1 MTVVRFEILVPEINT
16 ILFLI
21 VVVLG
26 ALVQTLTGF
35 AMGLIIMAGVALFSI
50 TDIAFAA
57 AVVSF
62 ISLANAGVALRHGHR
77 YVDWPFVRR
86 ILLGLIPAMAL
97 GIVLLTYLSEHFYE
111 LLKLLLGFV
120 IILAGTS
127 LMIAP
132 APFSARSSG
141 WVFTLF
147 GTFGGLLAGLYSAGG
162 APLAYFAY
170 RQPLSINTIR
180 FSLLAVF
187 GVSTGIRALMIGV
200 SGQLNM
206 AILQISAIA
215 IPLVIVVTL
224 MASRYV
230 QRVPDHLVRRLVFV
244 ILIAAGTFLI
254 AASLL
259 SYLGLDGNGA
269 AEFGA
274 KGT

>member
-1 MTVVRFEILVPEINT
+1 MVVVSVEILVPEINT
-16 ILFLI
+16 ILFLV

-35 AMGLIIMAGVALFSI
+35 AMGLIIMAGVALFNI

-62 ISLANAGVALRHGHR
+62 ISLSNAGVALRHGYR
-77 YVDWPFVRR
+77 YVDWLFVRR

-97 GIVLLTYLSEHFYE
+97 GIVLLTYLSEHYYG

-132 APFSARSSG
+132 APFSSRSSG
-141 WVFTLF
+141 LMFTVF
-147 GTFGGLLAGLYSAGG
+147 GAFGGLLAGLYSAGG

-187 GVSTGIRALMIGV
+187 GVSTAIRAAMIGL
-200 SGQLNM
+200 SGQLN
-206 AILQISAIA
+206 ILILLMSAVA

-230 QRVPDHLVRRLVFV
+230 QLVPDHLVRGLVFV
-244 ILIAAGTFLI
+244 VLIVAGTFLI
-254 AASLL
+254 TASLL
-259 SYLGLDGNGA
+259 PG
-269 AEFGA
+269 FGVA
-274 KGT
+274 GT

>member
-1 MTVVRFEILVPEINT
+1 MPEINT
-16 ILFLI
+16 ILFLV

-35 AMGLIIMAGVALFSI
+35 AMGLIIMAGVAMFNI
-50 TDIAFAA
+50 ADIAFAA

-62 ISLANAGVALRHGHR
+62 ISLSNAGVALRHGHR
-77 YVDWPFVRR
+77 YVDWLFVRR

-97 GIVLLTYLSEHFYE
+97 GIVLLTYLSEHYYE
-111 LLKLLLGFV
+111 MLKLLLGFV

-132 APFSARSSG
+132 APFSSRSSG
-141 WVFTLF
+141 LMFTVF

-187 GVSTGIRALMIGV
+187 GVSTAIRAAMIGV

-206 AILQISAIA
+206 AILQMSAVA

-224 MASRYV
+224 LASRYV

-244 ILIAAGTFLI
+244 VLIIAGTFLI
-254 AASLL
+254 TASLL
-259 SYLGLDGNGA
+259 PDSGI
-269 AEFGA
+269 ES
-274 KGT
+274 T

>member
-1 MTVVRFEILVPEINT
+1 MRVEVLVPEINT
-16 ILFLI
+16 VLFLVI
-21 VVVLG
+21 VVLG

-35 AMGLIIMAGVALFSI
+35 AMGLIIIVGVALFDI

-62 ISLANAGVALRHGHR
+62 ISMTNAGVALRQGHR
-77 YVDWPFVRR
+77 YVDWLFVRR
-86 ILLGLIPAMAL
+86 ILLGMIPAMAL
-97 GIVLLTYLSEHFYE
+97 GIILLTYLSEHYYT
-111 LLKLLLGFV
+111 LLKTLLGFF

-132 APFSARSSG
+132 APFSAQSSG
-141 WVFTLF
+141 LMFTLF
-147 GTFGGLLAGLYSAGG
+147 GTLGGLLAGLYSAGG

-187 GVSTGIRALMIGV
+187 GASTAIRTAMIGV

-206 AILQISAIA
+206 AILQMSVVA

-224 MASRYV
+224 VASRYV
-230 QRVPDHLVRRLVFV
+230 QLVPDHLVRRLVFV
-244 ILIAAGTFLI
+244 ILIVAGIFLI
-254 AASLL
+254 GSSLL
-259 SYLGLDGNGA
+259 PD
-269 AEFGA
+269 FGVT
-274 KGT
+274 GT

>member
-1 MTVVRFEILVPEINT
+1 VTEINT
-16 ILFLI
+16 ILFLVI
-21 VVVLG
+21 VVLG

-35 AMGLIIMAGVALFSI
+35 AMGLIIMAGVALFNN

-77 YVDWPFVRR
+77 YVDWLFVRR
-86 ILLGLIPAMAL
+86 LLLGMIPAMAL
-97 GIVLLTYLSEHFYE
+97 GIILLTYLTEHYYA
-111 LLKLLLGFV
+111 LLKRLLGFV

-127 LMIAP
+127 LMISP
-132 APFSARSSG
+132 APFRARSSG
-141 WVFTLF
+141 GMFTLY
-147 GTFGGLLAGLYSAGG
+147 GALGGLLAGLYSAGG
-162 APLAYFAY
+162 GPLAYFAY

-187 GVSTGIRALMIGV
+187 GVSTGIRASMIGI

-206 AILQISAIA
+206 AILQVSAVA

-224 MASRYV
+224 VASRYV
-230 QRVPDHLVRRLVFV
+230 QRVPDHLVRRSVFV
-244 ILIAAGTFLI
+244 ILIVAGIFLI

-259 SYLGLDGNGA
+259 PD
-269 AEFGA
+269 FGV
-274 KGT
+274 KST

>member
-1 MTVVRFEILVPEINT
+1 MPEINT
-16 ILFLI
+16 ILFLA

-26 ALVQTLTGF
+26 ALVQTVTGF
-35 AMGLIIMAGVALFSI
+35 AMGLIIMAGVALFNI

-62 ISLANAGVALRHGHR
+62 ISLTNAGVALRYGHR
-77 YVDWPFVRR
+77 HVDWLFVRR
-86 ILLGLIPAMAL
+86 ILLGMIPAMAL
-97 GIVLLTYLSEHFYE
+97 GIALLTYLSEHYYA

-127 LMIAP
+127 LMLAP
-132 APFSARSSG
+132 TPFGSRSSSLMFT
-141 WVFTLF
+141 VF
-147 GTFGGLLAGLYSAGG
+147 GAFGGLLAGLYSASG

-187 GVSTGIRALMIGV
+187 GVSTAIRAAMIGV

-206 AILQISAIA
+206 AIMQTSALA

-224 MASRYV
+224 AASRYV
-230 QRVPDHLVRRLVFV
+230 QLVPDHLVRRLVFV
-244 ILIAAGTFLI
+244 VLIIAGTFLI
-254 AASLL
+254 TVSLL
-259 SYLGLDGNGA
+259 PESKNVMGMFA
-269 AEFGA
+269 PSTACPSIV
-274 KGT
+274 

>member
-1 MTVVRFEILVPEINT
+1 MSVEILVPEINT
-16 ILFLI
+16 ILFLV

-35 AMGLIIMAGVALFSI
+35 AMGLIIMASVALFNI
-50 TDIAFAA
+50 ADIAFAA

-62 ISLANAGVALRHGHR
+62 ISLVNAGVALRHGHR
-77 YVDWPFVRR
+77 HVDWLFVRN
-86 ILLGLIPAMAL
+86 ILPSLIPAMAL
-97 GIVLLTYLSEHFYE
+97 GIALLTYLSEHYYL

-141 WVFTLF
+141 SMCILF
-147 GTFGGLLAGLYSAGG
+147 GTIGGLLTGLYSAGG

-170 RQPLSINTIR
+170 RQPLSINAIR

-187 GVSTGIRALMIGV
+187 GVSTAMRAVMIGV

-206 AILQISAIA
+206 AIFQMSAVA

-224 MASRYV
+224 LASRYV
-230 QRVPDHLVRRLVFV
+230 QLVPDHLVRRLVFV
-244 ILIAAGTFLI
+244 VLIIVGTFLI
-254 AASLL
+254 TVSLFPD
-259 SYLGLDGNGA
+259 LGVKGA
-269 AEFGA
+269 
-274 KGT
+274 

>member
-1 MTVVRFEILVPEINT
+1 MSVENLVPEINT
-16 ILFLI
+16 ILFLA

-35 AMGLIIMAGVALFSI
+35 AMGLIIMAGVALFNI

-62 ISLANAGVALRHGHR
+62 ISLANAGVALRHGRR
-77 YVDWPFVRR
+77 YVDWLFVRK

-97 GIVLLTYLSEHFYE
+97 GIALLTYLSEHYYA

-141 WVFTLF
+141 LMFTVF
-147 GTFGGLLAGLYSAGG
+147 GSFGGILAGLYSAGG

-187 GVSTGIRALMIGV
+187 GVSTAIRAAMIGV
-200 SGQLNM
+200 SGQLNV
-206 AILQISAIA
+206 AILQMSAVA
-215 IPLVIVVTL
+215 IPLVIVVT
-224 MASRYV
+224 MVASRYV
-230 QRVPDHLVRRLVFV
+230 QLVPDHLVRRLVFV
-244 ILIAAGTFLI
+244 VLIVAGTFLI
-254 AASLL
+254 SASLL
-259 SYLGLDGNGA
+259 PYFSGA
-269 AEFGA
+269 GFGVV
-274 KGT
+274 GT